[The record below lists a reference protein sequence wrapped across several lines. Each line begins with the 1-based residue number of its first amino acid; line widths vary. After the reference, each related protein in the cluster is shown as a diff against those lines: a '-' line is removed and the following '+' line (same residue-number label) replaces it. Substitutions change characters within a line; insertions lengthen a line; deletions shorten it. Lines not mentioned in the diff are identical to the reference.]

1 MDIIAL
7 IILGIVQGA
16 TEFLPVS
23 SSGHLVM
30 LGKFF
35 NVPDSL
41 FVSIILH
48 LATLLSIVVVLRK
61 EVFSLIKRPF
71 CDTSLKLMVAT
82 IPTCIIALILM
93 PLISDAF
100 SGAYLWVCFLI
111 TAIVLFLSDHFSKF
125 NVEPRKLTYKQA
137 FIMGIAQGLAV
148 FPGVSRSGST
158 ISAGNLSGASR
169 EKTAKFSFLMS
180 IPVILLSLVLE
191 VYKIV
196 SQGEVISVNILGLV
210 LAFICAFIVGVVSIK
225 GMIKLTQKAGLSPF
239 AFYLIA
245 VAILNI
251 FL

>member
-48 LATLLSIVVVLRK
+48 LATLLSILVVLRK
-61 EVFSLIKRPF
+61 EVFALVRRPF
-71 CDTSLKLMVAT
+71 CEQSVKLMVAT

-93 PLISDAF
+93 PIIGDAF
-100 SGAYLWVCFLI
+100 SGAFLGLSFLT
-111 TAIVLFLSDHFSKF
+111 TAIVLFVSERISKKKKMT
-125 NVEPRKLTYKQA
+125 EELTYRQA
-137 FIMGIAQGLAV
+137 FVMGIAQGLAI
-148 FPGVSRSGST
+148 FPGISRSGAT
-158 ISAGNLSGASR
+158 ISAGNLSGANR
-169 EKTAKFSFLMS
+169 EKSAKFSFIMS

-191 VYKIV
+191 VYKII
-196 SQGEVISVNILGLV
+196 SQGEMISVNILGLV
-210 LAFICAFIVGVVSIK
+210 LAFIAAFLVGVLCIK
-225 GMIKLTQKAGLSPF
+225 GMLKLTQRAGLGWFSI
-239 AFYLIA
+239 YLLA
-245 VAILNI
+245 LAILNI
-251 FL
+251 FI